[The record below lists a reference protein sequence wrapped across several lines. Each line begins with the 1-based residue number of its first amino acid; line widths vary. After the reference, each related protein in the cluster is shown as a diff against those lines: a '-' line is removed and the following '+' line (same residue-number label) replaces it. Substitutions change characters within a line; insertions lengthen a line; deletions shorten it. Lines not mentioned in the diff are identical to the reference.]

1 MELCHVYKDIQTIFK
16 KYQYNA
22 PEDLNIDNFKDYIEE
37 FVAYI
42 KRETFHHGIKYNSF
56 EDIKEQEN
64 DDSII
69 EKKKTPQ
76 KGGSETL
83 VEGKESSKNLSPSQ
97 NRLKENSIQNMSIL
111 FIEQESVI
119 SQKQP
124 ILELNPLVITEV
136 HY

>member
-37 FVAYI
+37 FVSYI
-42 KRETFHHGIKYNSF
+42 KRETFHQGIKYNSF

-64 DDSII
+64 DDSIN

-76 KGGSETL
+76 KGGSEIL
-83 VEGKESSKNLSPSQ
+83 VEGKESSKILSPSQ
-97 NRLKENSIQNMSIL
+97 KILKGEGVQNMTIL
-111 FIEQESVI
+111 FI
-119 SQKQP
+119 
-124 ILELNPLVITEV
+124 
-136 HY
+136 